1 MDEELALHLAVA
13 LALGLVVGVE
23 RGWRTRALESSG
35 ARNLGMRTFGLAGL
49 LGGVV
54 ESLDREQG
62 WLLGFAFLGVAA
74 FAALTYF
81 QSARASGDYGA
92 TTEVALLVTFS
103 LGALAA
109 TGREVEA
116 AGAAVGTALLLGSKT
131 RLHAFVAALDERELI
146 AALQLLLVATVVIP
160 LLPDR
165 ALGPY
170 DAVNP
175 RVIGWL
181 VLLISGVSFAGY
193 VAVKSFGAERGTLLT
208 AVLGG
213 LTSSTA
219 VTIAFARDARSN
231 PANAPLL
238 GAGIGLAA
246 ATMALRLGAL
256 VSVVAPD
263 LLRSLALPLA
273 ALAAV
278 PVGAALLV
286 RAREGGA
293 APRDSLPL
301 GNPLHLDVAL
311 GWAALLALLSVLSRA
326 LHAWLG
332 DAGLYLLAATSG
344 LADVDSISLSLAR
357 MVPDPLAPAT
367 AAHAIVLA
375 ALSNT
380 LAKAVLAALLGG
392 RRLALYGGGTLLL
405 TLAVGALCA
414 VFG

>member
-1 MDEELALHLAVA
+1 MDPELALHLAVA

-23 RGWRTRALESSG
+23 RGWQTRELASG
-35 ARNLGMRTFGLAGL
+35 VRNLGMRSFGLVGL

-54 ESLDREQG
+54 GSLDHGPG
-62 WLLGFAFLGVAA
+62 WLLGLAFAGVAG
-74 FAALTYF
+74 FAALTYLV
-81 QSARASGDYGA
+81 SSRITGDYGA

-131 RLHAFVAALDERELI
+131 RLHEFVAALDERELI

-170 DAVNP
+170 QAINP
-175 RVIGWL
+175 RAVGWL

-193 VAVKSFGAERGTLLT
+193 LAVKLLGARRGTLVT

-219 VTIAFARDARSN
+219 VTLAFGRAARGDPR
-231 PANAPLL
+231 NAPLL

-246 ATMALRLGAL
+246 ATMAVRLAAL

-263 LLRSLALPLA
+263 LLRTLALPLA
-273 ALAAV
+273 ALTAV
-278 PVGAALLV
+278 PVAAALVV
-286 RAREGGA
+286 RARASGA
-293 APRDSLPL
+293 GEHDSLPVR
-301 GNPLHLDVAL
+301 NPLQLEVAL
-311 GWAALLALLSVLSRA
+311 AWAAFLVLLSVLSRA
-326 LHAWLG
+326 LYDWLG
-332 DAGLYLLAATSG
+332 EPGLYLLSATSG
-344 LADVDSISLSLAR
+344 LADVDAISLSLAR
-357 MVPDPLAPAT
+357 LVPDALSAPQ
-367 AAHAIVLA
+367 AAHAILIA

-380 LAKAVLAALLGG
+380 FAKAVLAWVAGG
-392 RRLALYGGGTLLL
+392 RALALYGGGILLA
-405 TLAVGALCA
+405 TLAVGAIATAL
-414 VFG
+414 G